1 MMKRKEEKKCQ
12 LSFQTAS
19 FNRPDNETVV
29 QKNKSVLETVE
40 SQMER
45 ENVVK
50 VAEREREGGQ
60 GGWRGRQKVAREKQR
75 QRERDGWTS

>member
-1 MMKRKEEKKCQ
+1 M
-12 LSFQTAS
+12 
-19 FNRPDNETVV
+19 V